1 MPANTR
7 DRLIDSAY
15 QLFVLKGFG
24 STRVDEICQGSSAS
38 KGSFY
43 HSFKSKE
50 AIGLAVFERYY
61 ESVWGRL
68 ISGPFVTDTNPER
81 RLKGF
86 LNHCRTIIPG
96 LLKGGSLL
104 TTLAVEL
111 PVYSDEFSSR
121 IRERTEHL
129 AESLA
134 EVFDGLDLPGH
145 VKSTKELSYIYLAMV
160 EGAVTLTD
168 LAADQSL
175 VDSVLSAFRSFVLG
189 DGD

>member
-1 MPANTR
+1 MSEDTR

-15 QLFVLKGFG
+15 QLIVLKGFG
-24 STRVDEICQGSSAS
+24 STRVDEICQAAKAS

-43 HSFKSKE
+43 HLFKSKE

-61 ESVWGRL
+61 ESVWARL
-68 ISGPFVTDTNPER
+68 ISGPFVTDTNPGR

-86 LNHCRTIIPG
+86 LNHCKALIPE

-121 IRERTEHL
+121 VRERTDLL

-134 EVFDGLDLPGH
+134 ETFDGLDLPGD
-145 VKSTKELSYIYLAMV
+145 VRSTKELSYIYLAMI
-160 EGAVTLTD
+160 EGAVTLKGLTD
-168 LAADQSL
+168 SHSL
-175 VDSVLSAFRSFVLG
+175 VDQTLGAFRSFVL
-189 DGD
+189 DEET